1 MPLLADRKDGRQ
13 EQEHSDMSN
22 GRTLSPRPRPQG
34 QSSTAAQSRQPGSL
48 QDAFLNLL
56 RRNKTPVTMF
66 LVKGV
71 KLQGIITWFDNFSIL
86 LRRDGQSQLV
96 YKHAV
101 STIMPGQGVDAS
113 QFESRAGN
121 PKQRLLQ
128 DVFLSRVSEANV
140 QVTMFLVNGVMLQG
154 RIAAYDLFCMLLE
167 RDGAVQLAYKHAVST
182 IQPASPVDLTEDE
195 EDNEEVDD
203 EPYDHGFEDD
213 EEA

>member
-1 MPLLADRKDGRQ
+1 MPPLADRNSGRQ
-13 EQEHSDMSN
+13 EQEHSYMSN

-34 QSSTAAQSRQPGSL
+34 QPAPSAPRQSGSL

-101 STIMPGQGVDAS
+101 STIMPGQSLDAS
-113 QFESRAGN
+113 QFASRAGN

-195 EDNEEVDD
+195 EDDHPPED
-203 EPYDHGFEDD
+203 EPDDDGFEDD